1 MDNNTTVK
9 MVPIKI
15 VHSESQPEKESRQAL
30 ACIPEPPPLPR
41 GLERDQIKTLSTSE
55 QSYSRF
61 CPYSRQG
68 AEPQPATGAPGPP
81 AKEGRASPPALSY
94 VKAKDRTADD
104 LKSEELARE
113 IAGRDKSLADIL
125 DPGVRMRTT
134 MDLMEGI
141 FPKDEHL
148 LEGAQQRR
156 KLLLKGPSPR
166 TVEER

>member
-1 MDNNTTVK
+1 M
-9 MVPIKI
+9 
-15 VHSESQPEKESRQAL
+15 
-30 ACIPEPPPLPR
+30 
-41 GLERDQIKTLSTSE
+41 
-55 QSYSRF
+55 
-61 CPYSRQG
+61 
-68 AEPQPATGAPGPP
+68 
-81 AKEGRASPPALSY
+81 
-94 VKAKDRTADD
+94 KAKDRTADD

-156 KLLLKGPSPR
+156 KLLPKGPSPR
-166 TVEER
+166 TAEER